1 MRRRWAARL
10 RSALI
15 VGALTVPVAGCAL
28 ATNSLHPGRAKIST
42 ERVSSLGP
50 ILVDGRGRTLY
61 LFVADLPNQSSCD
74 GACAAIWPPATS
86 AGPPTAA
93 GAAQQSQITTIA
105 RPEGPRQLVYAGH
118 PLYYYQADT
127 GRGDIRGQALTQF
140 GAEWY
145 AVSPQGEQV
154 ESGTSTGQG
163 SRTGDRGA

>member
-1 MRRRWAARL
+1 MRRWGAPLVAVSVMAA
-10 RSALI
+10 
-15 VGALTVPVAGCAL
+15 AGCAM
-28 ATNSLHPGRAKIST
+28 ATNSLHPGRARIGT
-42 ERVSSLGP
+42 ERVSSLGR
-50 ILVDGRGRTLY
+50 ILVDGKGRTLY

-86 AGPPTAA
+86 QGPAIAG
-93 GAAQQSQITTIA
+93 GDVQRSQITTIA
-105 RPEGPRQLVYAGH
+105 RSEGPRQLVYAGH

-154 ESGTSTGQG
+154 QG
-163 SRTGDRGA
+163 GVGRGPLGPDG